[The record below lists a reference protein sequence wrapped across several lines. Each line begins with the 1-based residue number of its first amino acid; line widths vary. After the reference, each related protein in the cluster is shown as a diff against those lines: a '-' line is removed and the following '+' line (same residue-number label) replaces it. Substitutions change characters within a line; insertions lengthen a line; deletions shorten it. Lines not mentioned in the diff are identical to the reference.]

1 MKKLNLRDMS
11 ELVWTSPKGTYGGA
25 GKEISEAL
33 GRDPQSAD
41 PKKLSTLGRE
51 LARRGQRLRWNRE
64 RRRAEIVNR

>member
-1 MKKLNLRDMS
+1 MVAKK
-11 ELVWTSPKGTYGGA
+11 PKRQNGHTPGG
-25 GKEISEAL
+25 
-33 GRDPQSAD
+33 D

>member
-1 MKKLNLRDMS
+1 MVAKK
-11 ELVWTSPKGTYGGA
+11 PKRQNGHTPVG
-25 GKEISEAL
+25 
-33 GRDPQSAD
+33 D